1 MTQSVD
7 STLAP
12 SPSVSTWRWRLFG
25 GSLSGKVSVG
35 LSPKSPLAVG
45 ISALATGSAT
55 TVAAGTSGPTIAASL
70 AEPEAAV
77 PDPDVAVPVVV
88 ELSEPLEPQAT
99 RASARMGRA
108 AMTGRRRMVFWS
120 FGVAGGHRRNRW
132 PRSRAS
138 DEDRSHRSGV

>member
-12 SPSVSTWRWRLFG
+12 SPSINTWRCRLFG
-25 GSLSGKVSVG
+25 GSLFGKVSVG

-45 ISALATGSAT
+45 ISAFATGAAT

-70 AEPEAAV
+70 VALEAAG
-77 PDPDVAVPVVV
+77 PEPDVAVPVV
-88 ELSEPLEPQAT
+88 ELSEPLEPHAT

-120 FGVAGGHRRNRW
+120 FGLAGGHRRNNR
-132 PRSRAS
+132 RRARGRPTGT
-138 DEDRSHRSGV
+138 DPTA